1 MMTAL
6 LWLSLGLL
14 AYVYAGYPALMW
26 VRAARRPPARHVWAA
41 TPAVSVVVVAHNE
54 ARRVTERIEN
64 LLALDYPRERLEI
77 ILVSD
82 GSTDGTVD
90 RARAYAHRGVI
101 VRAFAQ
107 RRGKPSVLNETV
119 PAASGEIVVLADA
132 RQRFAPEAL
141 RALVRPFADPRV
153 GAVSGEL
160 VLTRAADATAAG
172 DGVGFYWRYEK
183 LIRQS
188 ESRVHSTVG
197 ATGAI
202 YAVRR
207 ALFTAIPADTILD
220 DVVIPMNIVRQGY
233 RVLFE
238 SGARAYDRVS
248 ATAREEFTRKV
259 RTIAGTF
266 QLFGRHRW
274 LLGPVQN
281 PLWFQTLSH
290 KGARL
295 GDAGVPRH
303 RVGLECRR
311 SRGPRVRLPAWRADA
326 LLRRCARRVCLT

>member
-1 MMTAL
+1 MMTVL

-26 VRAARRPPARHVWAA
+26 VRARCAARPPGTSAGA
-41 TPAVSVVVVAHNE
+41 TPAVSIVVVAHNE
-54 ARRVTERIEN
+54 ARRVTERLEN

-82 GSTDGTVD
+82 GSTDGTVE
-90 RARAYAHRGVI
+90 RARAYEHRGVI

-141 RALVRPFADPRV
+141 RALVRPFADPGV

-160 VLTRAADATAAG
+160 VLTRDEDGTAAG

-188 ESRVHSTVG
+188 ESRTCIQRWGRPEPSTPCG
-197 ATGAI
+197 G
-202 YAVRR
+202 RSSPP
-207 ALFTAIPADTILD
+207 FP
-220 DVVIPMNIVRQGY
+220 P
-233 RVLFE
+233 
-238 SGARAYDRVS
+238 
-248 ATAREEFTRKV
+248 TRSWTMSSF
-259 RTIAGTF
+259 R
-266 QLFGRHRW
+266 
-274 LLGPVQN
+274 
-281 PLWFQTLSH
+281 
-290 KGARL
+290 
-295 GDAGVPRH
+295 
-303 RVGLECRR
+303 
-311 SRGPRVRLPAWRADA
+311 
-326 LLRRCARRVCLT
+326 